1 MLLGKP
7 ESILSPN
14 IKEHLKGA
22 NFVHSNRFGLF
33 LIYILSQSSNIVV
46 DNFRNFN
53 VAHDSVLP
61 S

>member
-14 IKEHLKGA
+14 IREHLKGA
-22 NFVHSNRFGLF
+22 NFVHSNRFV
-33 LIYILSQSSNIVV
+33 SQSSNIVV

>member
-14 IKEHLKGA
+14 IREHLKGA

-33 LIYILSQSSNIVV
+33 LILYYQSSNIVV